1 MIAEAWAAAER
12 AERADGVG
20 EVRGRLT
27 QAWACVER
35 VFDPSAPAPADVRES
50 GTWSDSHSAGAAG
63 LESGA
68 RAPRRS
74 RRVVPGCV
82 RPCVCALLPRHT
94 CAAAR
99 CGRAQRRARRHRRV
113 LYVGV
118 HAACAAWHR
127 PWRAGRARRERRVPA
142 AVPDA
147 LYPRDAP
154 RGARDARGLLCARTV
169 QCTQPHC
176 RRRRV
181 HPGGRA
187 AACARPRDLVQG
199 VLTTTATQLLEAAV
213 RRETHGA
220 SVHALEHAAFPRM
233 HDLLQTQLVPA
244 LEALLEARPGGV
256 HLLDEPLRDA
266 WDTSVSHVHDD
277 ALHANPEQASLY
289 LRLEYRLSRALGH
302 ARYVRPLTQPGAA
315 VRHCRHLPTEPRGAE
330 RSHGTPQP

>member
-1 MIAEAWAAAER
+1 MI
-12 AERADGVG
+12 
-20 EVRGRLT
+20 
-27 QAWACVER
+27 
-35 VFDPSAPAPADVRES
+35 
-50 GTWSDSHSAGAAG
+50 
-63 LESGA
+63 
-68 RAPRRS
+68 
-74 RRVVPGCV
+74 
-82 RPCVCALLPRHT
+82 
-94 CAAAR
+94 
-99 CGRAQRRARRHRRV
+99 RARRRPRTCARAVRGPTHTAPVQQALNR
-113 LYVGV
+113 V
-118 HAACAAWHR
+118 HARLDGLDAWYLDACDRVFARFCHVTLAPLHDAGAHNAVPGAIDACYTWVCTRHALLGTDRGALGVPGASAAFLLQCQTHFTLAMR
-127 PWRAGRARRERRVPA
+127 PA
-142 AVPDA
+142 ALETLAAYFAHGLSSAHNHIVADA
-147 LYPRDAP
+147 ECIQVAAQLRAL
-154 RGARDARGLLCARTV
+154 GLATY
-169 QCTQPHC
+169 
-176 RRRRV
+176 
-181 HPGGRA
+181 
-187 AACARPRDLVQG
+187 VQG